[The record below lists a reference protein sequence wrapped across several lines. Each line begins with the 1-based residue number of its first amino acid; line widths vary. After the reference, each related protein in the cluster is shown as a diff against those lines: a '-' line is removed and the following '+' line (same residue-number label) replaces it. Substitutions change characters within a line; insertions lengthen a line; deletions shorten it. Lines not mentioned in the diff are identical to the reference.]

1 MNRMSYTDCFQIDA
15 TLIANEFLD
24 RYMPGANGD
33 YVKVYLYLLRNHVS
47 GVDVESIAEH
57 LQLTEGDVR
66 RAIQYWQKQGIVAV
80 GGSDDAKTQAAASG
94 QPSRRGG
101 GKKNQEAAAGAGN
114 ENQGAAAVPEA
125 PVSEDSTLI
134 TRYEELR
141 SYYSKTE
148 GKEAL
153 DRLAADDEFG
163 ELLFIV
169 QNYRRKNLTARDQ
182 EVLAYLY
189 DGLHLP
195 CDVLEYLVAYCVG
208 IGHNSM
214 RYIEKVGL
222 DWATLGI
229 RTVQA
234 AKERTQEFDR
244 QQKSAAA
251 NRSSARTSSRTASQ
265 GITRGTDYDVLL
277 KQLVK
282 RKMM

>member
-1 MNRMSYTDCFQIDA
+1 MSYTDCFQIDA

-80 GGSDDAKTQAAASG
+80 GGSDAEKPAEAGRQASGRSAGKKSQAAG
-94 QPSRRGG
+94 
-101 GKKNQEAAAGAGN
+101 AGAGN
-114 ENQGAAAVPEA
+114 EKQEAAAMPET

-169 QNYRRKNLTARDQ
+169 QNYRKKNLTARDQ

>member
-80 GGSDDAKTQAAASG
+80 GGSDAEKPAEAGRQASGRSAGKKSQAAG
-94 QPSRRGG
+94 
-101 GKKNQEAAAGAGN
+101 AGAGN
-114 ENQGAAAVPEA
+114 EKQEAAAMPET

-169 QNYRRKNLTARDQ
+169 QNYRKKNLTARDQ

>member
-80 GGSDDAKTQAAASG
+80 GGSDAEKQAEESRQASG
-94 QPSRRGG
+94 RSGS
-101 GKKNQEAAAGAGN
+101 KKSQEAGAGAGNKKQEAAAVT
-114 ENQGAAAVPEA
+114 ET